1 LFSLKSIFGA
11 AATMGDINR
20 DVVRILRL
28 VGNLKDETDRLVGTF
43 TGLQRTMES
52 YGKKHKAANAFAGGL
67 GIAGGILSFTP
78 LFPIGLALLGAGAVA
93 AVATDIVDSDEY
105 RKFKDKI
112 ERELSSYNK

>member
-1 LFSLKSIFGA
+1 MFSLKSIFGA

-28 VGNLKDETDRLVGTF
+28 VGNLRGETDRLIGTF

-52 YGKKHKAANAFAGGL
+52 YGTKHKAANAVAGGF

-78 LFPIGLALLGAGAVA
+78 LFPIGLALVGAGAVV
-93 AVATDIVDSDEY
+93 AVVTDIVDSDEY
-105 RKFKDKI
+105 REFKDKL
-112 ERELSSYNK
+112 ERELSSYNQ